1 MLFCLSLINNN
12 NKKDVIKNNMNT
24 IESIRTP
31 DKNEKMKK
39 FIASLTKD
47 AIENFRDTFLNDL
60 TNEQLRILQERAQKE
75 ISEFL
80 ESDRK
85 LYNSLATKVTI
96 FDSSDG
102 EFNVLDKNEND
113 RIRGVISERPDILKR
128 IYEER
133 EKETS
138 ELEKVQPVFVINE
151 DAFSDDYG
159 FDNLGD
165 VQKKKIEG
173 ILKKLKDEIIAE
185 DEKTLEFAHR
195 ASFGE
200 IDNELF
206 VSHLSDYIHGR
217 KDLFLRIFKEGGGK
231 TINDVISVFE
241 VGTNRG
247 KPSAWFS
254 IPCKDSQYNEFYDRY
269 GFEYP
274 EREIAEILNNNDSNK
289 EK

>member
-1 MLFCLSLINNN
+1 METAELL
-12 NKKDVIKNNMNT
+12 KK
-24 IESIRTP
+24 P
-31 DKNEKMKK
+31 DKNEKTKE

-47 AIENFRDTFLNDL
+47 AIENFRDVFLSDL
-60 TNEQLRILQERAQKE
+60 TDEQLGILQKRAQKE
-75 ISEFL
+75 ITEFL
-80 ESDRK
+80 ESDSK

-96 FDSSDG
+96 FDSPDG
-102 EFNVLDKNEND
+102 GFNVLDRNEED
-113 RIRGVISERPDILKR
+113 RIRSIISERPDILKR
-128 IYEER
+128 VYEER
-133 EKETS
+133 EKETL
-138 ELEKVQPVFVINE
+138 ELEKLQPVFVINE
-151 DAFSDDYG
+151 DAFSDNYG

-165 VQKKKIEG
+165 VQKKKIES
-173 ILKKLKDEIIAE
+173 ILKKLKDEIVAE
-185 DEKTLEFAHR
+185 DEKMLRFVRSAG
-195 ASFGE
+195 FGK

-206 VSHLSDYIHGR
+206 VNHLSDYIHGR

-247 KPSAWFS
+247 RPSAWFS